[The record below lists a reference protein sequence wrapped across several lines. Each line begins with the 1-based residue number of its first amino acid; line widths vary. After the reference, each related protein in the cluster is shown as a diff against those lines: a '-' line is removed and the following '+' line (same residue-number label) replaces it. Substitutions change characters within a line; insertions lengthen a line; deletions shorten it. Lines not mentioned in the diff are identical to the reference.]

1 MNTQTENTSAG
12 GKGRLLFAGLFLT
25 AMLVAVWTLPL
36 EAWLEA
42 AASWIET
49 HPWQGRVIFLAAFVV
64 GACAMVPGSLL
75 FMTGGFL
82 FGFGWGVL
90 LVGIAT
96 PVAATAAFL
105 LGATVA
111 REQVAGVA
119 ARYPRFD
126 AIDRALDQKGALIV
140 LLTRVSMLLPYNV
153 LNYIFGVT
161 RIKVMPYFVATAAGM
176 LPPVVLFVY
185 IGSAARNIDALM
197 AGGGVEGPWRTALL
211 VGGLVAIATA
221 AVVIQRTAS
230 RVLRESIA
238 SAESADAPEAAPVQE
253 PPVEPAA

>member
-1 MNTQTENTSAG
+1 MNTQSSPQAAG
-12 GKGRLLFAGLFLT
+12 GKGRLIAGGLFLT
-25 AMLVAVWTLPL
+25 GMLVAVWTLPL
-36 EAWLEA
+36 EAWLTQ
-42 AASWIET
+42 ASAWIET
-49 HPWQGRVIFLAAFVV
+49 HPWQGRAWFLLAFVI
-64 GACAMVPGSLL
+64 GACIMVPGSLL

-90 LVGIAT
+90 LVAIAT

-111 REQVAGVA
+111 RDQVAAVA
-119 ARYPRFD
+119 ARYPKFD

-161 RIKVMPYFVATAAGM
+161 RIRVMPYFVATAAGM

-185 IGSAARNIDALM
+185 IGSVARNIDALM
-197 AGGGVEGPWRTALL
+197 EGGQISGPWQAALL
-211 VGGLVAIATA
+211 IGGLVAILATG
-221 AVVIQRTAS
+221 VIIQRTAS

-238 SAESADAPEAAPVQE
+238 ESVAHESGESQDE
-253 PPVEPAA
+253 PLNGQAV

>member
-1 MNTQTENTSAG
+1 MTTQTDNTAGG
-12 GKGRLLFAGLFLT
+12 GKGRLVFAGLFLA

-42 AASWIET
+42 AAAWIET
-49 HPWQGRVIFLAAFVV
+49 HPWQGRLIYLAAFVV

-119 ARYPRFD
+119 ARYPKFD

-161 RIKVMPYFVATAAGM
+161 RIKVMPYFLATAAGM

-197 AGGGVEGPWRTALL
+197 AGGGVEGPWRNALL
-211 VGGLVAIATA
+211 VGGLVAIAAA

-230 RVLRESIA
+230 RVLRESIEA
-238 SAESADAPEAAPVQE
+238 SSAEAGEEQAPESPAK
-253 PPVEPAA
+253 PAA